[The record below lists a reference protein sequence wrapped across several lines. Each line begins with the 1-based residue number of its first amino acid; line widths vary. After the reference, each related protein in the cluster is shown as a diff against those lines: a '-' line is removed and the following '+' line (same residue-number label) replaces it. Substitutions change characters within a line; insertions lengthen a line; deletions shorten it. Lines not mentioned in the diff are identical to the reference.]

1 MGDPSGSMSV
11 LYTDD
16 PKSGNWNATPAILHD
31 LQDPDL
37 FIDDDGQA
45 YLFWGSSNVYP
56 LRGKKLN
63 KDDRFL
69 IEGETV
75 ELFGLDMPK
84 HGWERFGENHTDTVL
99 GGYMEGCLLYTSAR
113 RERCIDRQRTGD
125 EYGQARG
132 RGSRTVIYRRSGCQH
147 LPSDERVE
155 ELPEDLLETG

>member
-1 MGDPSGSMSV
+1 M
-11 LYTDD
+11 D

-75 ELFGLDMPK
+75 ELFGLEYAEA
-84 HGWERFGENHTDTVL
+84 WL
-99 GGYMEGCLLYTSAR
+99 GTFWREPYRYGIGGLYGRCLADQAR
-113 RERCIDRQRTGD
+113 R
-125 EYGQARG
+125 
-132 RGSRTVIYRRSGCQH
+132 
-147 LPSDERVE
+147 
-155 ELPEDLLETG
+155 